1 MLKYDTCNLKKM
13 KCKLK
18 KMKCILKLVDAEA
31 NESVGRQ
38 L

>member
-31 NESVGRQ
+31 NESVGKQ